1 MEKRNLLEVGR
12 VVEFK
17 CAKRV
22 AQLGAVIEFITLDS
36 VVIQIVSVCTGK
48 AVERKVMTPKNF
60 ILTDSL
66 VSFDNSEEQRG
77 EKFISSIES
86 SIKEAIEKKKSCP
99 KYQQFLYTLKKR
111 EMNDFERFLLEQK
124 EAAQES
130 LLKARGF

>member
-17 CAKRV
+17 CSKRV
-22 AQLGAVIEFITLDS
+22 AQLGVVVEFITLDS
-36 VVIQIVSVCTGK
+36 VVIQILSVCTGK

-60 ILTDSL
+60 ILTDF
-66 VSFDNSEEQRG
+66 VISFDNSEEQRG
-77 EKFISSIES
+77 EIFISSIES
-86 SIKEAIEKKKSCP
+86 SIKEAMEKKKTCP
-99 KYQQFLYTLKKR
+99 KYQEFLYVAKKR

-130 LLKARGF
+130 LLKAKGF